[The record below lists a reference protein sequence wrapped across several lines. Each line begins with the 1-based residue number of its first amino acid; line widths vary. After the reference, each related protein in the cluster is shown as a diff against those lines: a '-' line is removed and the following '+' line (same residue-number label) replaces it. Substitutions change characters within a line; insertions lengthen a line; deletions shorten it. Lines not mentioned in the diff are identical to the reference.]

1 MGACFSCRSSQPFK
15 SIRVVHFNGYVEDFE
30 HPVSVNEVTA
40 KSPKHFVCTP
50 AQLLSNGSKPLK
62 PDTQLELGK
71 IYFLLP
77 FSTLQADVS
86 PMDLAS
92 IVRKLT
98 TVAKTSPLW
107 SQQHGS
113 NPATSPNRF
122 METEKPVVAYGAPRK
137 QSKSGQTE
145 LVEQQEENRSN
156 LSKSKSLALDLD
168 HASSEKEKELVEQ
181 ACLCFLSMIS
191 FSLHSESKGLEIS
204 LNRLLVPAGRLLAR
218 ASCCIS

>member
-122 METEKPVVAYGAPRK
+122 METEKPVVAYGAPR
-137 QSKSGQTE
+137 SARARSWRPILDTIRE
-145 LVEQQEENRSN
+145 RSFNRR
-156 LSKSKSLALDLD
+156 
-168 HASSEKEKELVEQ
+168 
-181 ACLCFLSMIS
+181 
-191 FSLHSESKGLEIS
+191 SESDLQEMRSETVK
-204 LNRLLVPAGRLLAR
+204 
-218 ASCCIS
+218 

>member
-1 MGACFSCRSSQPFK
+1 MRSSQPFK
-15 SIRVVHFNGYVEDFE
+15 SIRVVHFNGYVEDFV

-50 AQLLSNGSKPLK
+50 AQLLTNGSKPLK

-98 TVAKTSPLW
+98 TVAKTSPLS
-107 SQQHGS
+107 SQQHSS
-113 NPATSPNRF
+113 NDPATSPNRF
-122 METEKPVVAYGAPRK
+122 MEAEKPVVAYGAPRSARARSWK
-137 QSKSGQTE
+137 PILDTIRERSFNRRSE
-145 LVEQQEENRSN
+145 SDLQE
-156 LSKSKSLALDLD
+156 
-168 HASSEKEKELVEQ
+168 
-181 ACLCFLSMIS
+181 M
-191 FSLHSESKGLEIS
+191 HSETVK
-204 LNRLLVPAGRLLAR
+204 
-218 ASCCIS
+218 